1 MSFYIY
7 LSGALIVIG
16 GLVYGAI
23 LLGVPNQWIAVG
35 VVITVGLSVLSAVK
49 LTRQKDASASRAR
62 VSRQR
67 RRQAAQRR
75 AQPLR
80 SAPSASTAT
89 ARCRAL

>member
-7 LSGALIVIG
+7 LSGALIVIS

-49 LTRQKDASASRAR
+49 LTRQKDASA
-62 VSRQR
+62 
-67 RRQAAQRR
+67 
-75 AQPLR
+75 
-80 SAPSASTAT
+80 
-89 ARCRAL
+89 